1 MGTKPRLTGATP
13 RALALYDQALWR
25 LACHRGGVLEAA
37 RSAWRE
43 APGFVAARQ
52 LEAWILLSGR
62 DPAGAEAAGWA
73 YAAAHG
79 LPMNRR
85 ERAHDAAIA
94 AVIDGDASAACRL
107 LDQALEADPHDL
119 VALSAGH
126 AFDHLLG
133 NAGSQLAR
141 TARAL
146 ERWSRGLPGYHAVL
160 SMHAFAL
167 EESGDYHRAEDAARR
182 ALELEPHDIRAHHAV
197 AHVLEMLGRPGEGVH
212 WMAERAGY
220 WNDAAAGATHQWWH
234 LALFH
239 LERDEVRQAL
249 EIYDRRIG
257 VEPASIS
264 ELIDGSAL
272 LWRLEL
278 RGAAPGARWQALAE
292 RWAPHAADAFC
303 AFNDLHAM
311 LAFAGARRGDL
322 ATRLLGA
329 QPRAAARPGAT
340 GEMSRMVG
348 EPACRAIHA
357 FASGDYV
364 SAERIL
370 RGLPPVA
377 GRIGGSHAQRDV
389 LELTRFA
396 AGSMRR
402 AA

>member
-1 MGTKPRLTGATP
+1 MGTKARPTGATP
-13 RALALYDQALWR
+13 RALESYEQALWR

-52 LEAWILLSGR
+52 LEAWTLLSGR

-73 YAAAHG
+73 YAAAQR

-85 ERAHDAAIA
+85 ERAHAAAIA
-94 AVIDGDASAACRL
+94 AVIDGDASLACRL
-107 LDQALEADPHDL
+107 LDRALAEDPHDL
-119 VALSAGH
+119 VALTAGH

-141 TARAL
+141 TTRAL
-146 ERWSRGLPGYHAVL
+146 ERWSPGLPGYHAVL

-182 ALELEPHDIRAHHAV
+182 ALDLEPHDIRAHHAV

-239 LERDEVRQAL
+239 LERDETHRAL

-257 VEPASIS
+257 ADPVAIS
-264 ELIDGSAL
+264 ELIDAAAL

-278 RGAAPGARWQALAE
+278 RGTALGARWQALAE
-292 RWAPHAADAFC
+292 HWAPHAADAFC

-311 LAFAGARRGDL
+311 LAFAGARRSEL
-322 ATRLLGA
+322 AARLLGA
-329 QPRAAARPGAT
+329 QPRAAARPGAA
-340 GEMSRMVG
+340 GEMSRLVG

-357 FASGDYV
+357 FGNGDYV

-377 GRIGGSHAQRDV
+377 SRIGGSHAQRDI

>member
-1 MGTKPRLTGATP
+1 MGTKPGLSGATP
-13 RALALYDQALWR
+13 RALELYEQALWR
-25 LACHRGGVLEAA
+25 FVCHRGGVLEAA
-37 RSAWRE
+37 RSASRE

-52 LEAWILLSGR
+52 LEAWALLCGR

-73 YAAAHG
+73 YAAVQG
-79 LPMNRR
+79 LPMSRR
-85 ERAHDAAIA
+85 ERAHTAAIA
-94 AVIDGDASAACRL
+94 AVIDGDTPLACRL
-107 LDQALEADPHDL
+107 LDQALAEDPHDL
-119 VALSAGH
+119 VALAVGH

-133 NAGSQLAR
+133 NAASQLAR
-141 TARAL
+141 TGRAL
-146 ERWSRGLPGYHAVL
+146 EHWSPGRPGCHAVL

-167 EESGDYHRAEDAARR
+167 EESGDYHRAEDVARR
-182 ALELEPHDIRAHHAV
+182 ALELEPHDLRAHHAV

-239 LERDEVRQAL
+239 LERDEARQAL
-249 EIYDRRIG
+249 EIYDCRIG
-257 VEPASIS
+257 IEPAAIS
-264 ELIDGSAL
+264 ELIDASAL

-278 RGAAPGARWQALAE
+278 RGVDLGARWRALAE
-292 RWAPHAADAFC
+292 QWTPHAADAFC

-311 LAFAGARRGDL
+311 LAFAGAGRHDL
-322 ATRLLGA
+322 ATKLLAA
-329 QPRAAARPGAT
+329 QSRATARPGAL
-340 GEMSRMVG
+340 GEMSRTVG

-357 FASGDYV
+357 FAKGDFV

-377 GRIGGSHAQRDV
+377 GRIGGSHAQRDI

>member
-1 MGTKPRLTGATP
+1 MGAKPRLTGATP
-13 RALALYDQALWR
+13 RALEAYGQALWR
-25 LACHRGGVLEAA
+25 FACHRGGVLEAA
-37 RSAWRE
+37 RAASRE
-43 APGFVAARQ
+43 APGFVAAHQ
-52 LEAWILLSGR
+52 LEAWALLCGR
-62 DPAGAEAAGWA
+62 DPAGAEAAGWV
-73 YAAAHG
+73 YAAMQG

-85 ERAHDAAIA
+85 EQAHTAAIA
-94 AVIDGDASAACRL
+94 AVIDGDALFACRV
-107 LDQALEADPHDL
+107 LDQALAGDPHDL
-119 VALSAGH
+119 VALAAGH

-133 NAGSQLAR
+133 DAGAQLSRTTRALAR
-141 TARAL
+141 
-146 ERWSRGLPGYHAVL
+146 WSPGMPGYHAVL

-167 EESGDYHRAEDAARR
+167 EESGDYHRAEDVARR

-239 LERDEVRQAL
+239 LERDETSQAL
-249 EIYDRRIG
+249 AIYDRCIG
-257 VEPASIS
+257 IEPVAIS
-264 ELIDGSAL
+264 ELIDASAL
-272 LWRLEL
+272 LWRLAL
-278 RGAAPGARWQALAE
+278 RGLAVGARWQALAE
-292 RWAPHAADAFC
+292 HWAPHAADAFC

-322 ATRLLGA
+322 AARLFGA
-329 QPRAAARPGAT
+329 QARAAARPGAT
-340 GEMSRMVG
+340 GEMSRLVG

-357 FASGDYV
+357 FANGDYV

-377 GRIGGSHAQRDV
+377 SRIGGSHAQRDI

>member
-1 MGTKPRLTGATP
+1 MGSKPRLTGATP
-13 RALALYDQALWR
+13 RALALYEQALWR
-25 LACHRGGVLEAA
+25 LACHRGGVMEAT

-52 LEAWILLSGR
+52 LEAWALLSGR

-73 YAAAHG
+73 YAAVQG
-79 LPMNRR
+79 LPMSQR
-85 ERAHDAAIA
+85 ERRHTAAIA
-94 AVIDGDASAACRL
+94 AAIDGDAPLASGL
-107 LDQALEADPHDL
+107 LDQALAEDPLDL
-119 VALSAGH
+119 VALTAGH

-133 NAGSQLAR
+133 NAGAQLSR
-141 TARAL
+141 TTRAL
-146 ERWSRGLPGYHAVL
+146 ERWSADLPGYHAVL

-167 EESGDYHRAEDAARR
+167 EESGDYHRAEDVARR

-239 LERDEVRQAL
+239 LERDETRQAL

-257 VEPASIS
+257 VEPVAIS
-264 ELIDGSAL
+264 ELIDAAAL

-278 RGAAPGARWQALAE
+278 RGAAPGSRWQVLAE
-292 RWAPHAADAFC
+292 HWAPHAADAFC

-322 ATRLLGA
+322 AARLLGA
-329 QPRAAARPGAT
+329 QPRAAARPGAA

-357 FASGDYV
+357 FAKGDYV
-364 SAERIL
+364 TAERIL

-402 AA
+402 VA

>member
-1 MGTKPRLTGATP
+1 MGNKPRLTGATP

-43 APGFVAARQ
+43 SPGFVAARQ
-52 LEAWILLSGR
+52 LEAWVLLCGR
-62 DPAGAEAAGWA
+62 DPADAEAAGWA
-73 YAAAHG
+73 YAAMRG
-79 LPMNRR
+79 LPMNPR
-85 ERAHDAAIA
+85 ERAHTAAIA
-94 AVIDGDASAACRL
+94 AVIDGDTLLACRL
-107 LDQALEADPHDL
+107 LEQALEEDPRDL
-119 VALSAGH
+119 VALTAGH

-141 TARAL
+141 TRHAL
-146 ERWSRGLPGYHAVL
+146 ERWSPGLPGYHAIL

-167 EESGDYHRAEDAARR
+167 EESGDYHRAEDVARR

-239 LERDEVRQAL
+239 LERDETRQAL

-257 VEPASIS
+257 VEPVAIS
-264 ELIDGSAL
+264 ELIDASAL

-278 RGAAPGARWQALAE
+278 RGAGLGARWNALADQ
-292 RWAPHAADAFC
+292 WAPHAADAFC
-303 AFNDLHAM
+303 AFNDVHAM

-322 ATRLLGA
+322 AARLLAA
-329 QPRAAARPGAT
+329 QPRAAARSGAT

-357 FASGDYV
+357 FANADYTT
-364 SAERIL
+364 AERIL

-377 GRIGGSHAQRDV
+377 SRIGGSHAQRDV
-389 LELTRFA
+389 LDLTRFA
-396 AGSMRR
+396 ASAMRR

>member
-52 LEAWILLSGR
+52 LEAWALLCGR

-73 YAAAHG
+73 YAGLQA

-85 ERAHDAAIA
+85 ERGHTAAIA
-94 AVIDGDASAACRL
+94 AVIDGDTGGACRL
-107 LDQALEADPHDL
+107 LDESLAGDPHDL
-119 VALSAGH
+119 VALAVGH

-133 NAGSQLAR
+133 NAPSQLAR
-141 TARAL
+141 SARAL
-146 ERWSRGLPGYHAVL
+146 EHWPPGRPGCHAVL

-167 EESGDYHRAEDAARR
+167 EESGDYHHAEDIARR
-182 ALELEPHDIRAHHAV
+182 ALELEPHDLRAHHAV

-220 WNDAAAGATHQWWH
+220 WNDAGASATHQWWH

-239 LERDEVRQAL
+239 LERDEMRQAL

-257 VEPASIS
+257 VEPVAIS
-264 ELIDGSAL
+264 ELIDASAL

-278 RGAAPGARWQALAE
+278 RGAGPGARWNALADQ
-292 RWAPHAADAFC
+292 WAPHAADAFC
-303 AFNDLHAM
+303 AFNDVHAM

-322 ATRLLGA
+322 AARLLAA
-329 QPRAAARPGAT
+329 QPRAAARSGAT

-357 FASGDYV
+357 FANADYTT
-364 SAERIL
+364 AERIL

-377 GRIGGSHAQRDV
+377 SRIGGSHAQRDV
-389 LELTRFA
+389 LDLTRFA
-396 AGSMRR
+396 ASAMRR